1 MLLGV
6 MLVSDKPGSA
16 MDRLSRVRPE
26 PGSPLPG
33 SLLPGSPAPEKQ
45 AIRSRSAG
53 QSLRTGR
60 AWAAQ
65 SAGLSVAPAHH
76 PVVLPHSPK
85 VQQRG
90 SPGPMDA
97 GMGELSRPDQTR
109 PDGPVHGVDAPGS
122 AGPTAEVHDFLVHGS
137 QVHRSQV
144 HGFWAH
150 HDRAPGFVSHGS

>member
-33 SLLPGSPAPEKQ
+33 SPAPENQ

-53 QSLRTGR
+53 QSLRVGR

-65 SAGLSVAPAHH
+65 SAGVSVASAHH
-76 PVVLPHSPK
+76 PMALPHSPRFSSEAALGRWT
-85 VQQRG
+85 QG
-90 SPGPMDA
+90 WASC
-97 GMGELSRPDQTR
+97 PD
-109 PDGPVHGVDAPGS
+109 
-122 AGPTAEVHDFLVHGS
+122 
-137 QVHRSQV
+137 
-144 HGFWAH
+144 
-150 HDRAPGFVSHGS
+150 